1 VTITDLCTVVHKN
14 AVDKGFWEGV
24 DRADPNVIAAKLML
38 IVSEAAE
45 ALEALRETGTDSWTA
60 APCEG
65 GALGKPMG
73 FGPELADIVIRT
85 CDLAEALKIDL
96 PYWIDTVHARN
107 LTRPFKHGGKAL

>member
-1 VTITDLCTVVHKN
+1 MTITDLCTVVHKN

-24 DRADPNVIAAKLML
+24 DRTDPNVIAAKLML
-38 IVSEAAE
+38 IVSEAVE

-60 APCEG
+60 APRKGEAFG
-65 GALGKPMG
+65 RPMG

-85 CDLAEALKIDL
+85 CDLAEGLKIDL
-96 PYWIDTVHARN
+96 SYWIETVHVRN